1 MGLAVT
7 AEILSVFRRTDGV
20 WLVKE
25 LGPGVF
31 EEHRRDV
38 RSRSL
43 AVRDPGGGGF
53 VGSYQCH
60 DAGLGGC
67 GSPGAEVASLW
78 SCREVG

>member
-1 MGLAVT
+1 MVCVRMGLAVT

-43 AVRDPGGGGF
+43 AVRDPGGE
-53 VGSYQCH
+53 GSL
-60 DAGLGGC
+60 APISATML
-67 GSPGAEVASLW
+67 A
-78 SCREVG
+78 